1 MENGEDSDICHKNL
15 SKNLKKKTLIYFH
28 CSFLLDFP
36 EEHLPGFSQRI
47 LNIETLS
54 KNSMFSF
61 SFFILRRPKSVIP
74 FVGGNNVIIISQSQM
89 SCGIGQRKKT
99 WKTHHHN
106 KFRRKKNGNKNSYKH
121 SMMIVIL
128 IEAFICVRY
137 IICHQTNC
145 NIARMCSMLVYPTVI
160 KWWLFFFL
168 KIVGNSRGCVK
179 FVKGEWCWAMR

>member
-106 KFRRKKNGNKNSYKH
+106 KFRRKKNGNKNSYKLHDDSNSYRGVHLRTLYHLPSNKLQH
-121 SMMIVIL
+121 SSYVLDASVSNSNQVVI
-128 IEAFICVRY
+128 
-137 IICHQTNC
+137 
-145 NIARMCSMLVYPTVI
+145 
-160 KWWLFFFL
+160 FFS
-168 KIVGNSRGCVK
+168 KNSR
-179 FVKGEWCWAMR
+179 